1 MKRNGTKRHHG
12 PGGSLKGSANAK
24 RLAAVILEVLS
35 GVRTPTDA
43 SQATGISL
51 PRYYVLET
59 RGLQGLIMALEPRP
73 KGKQRSPASTVAALG
88 REKEKLQRELLR
100 AQALVR
106 AAQRSVGLRE
116 RRPEKAKPGQRRRRR
131 PSARALKAVAALR
144 RETPEGPETQRQE
157 G

>member
-1 MKRNGTKRHHG
+1 M
-12 PGGSLKGSANAK
+12 
-24 RLAAVILEVLS
+24 AAVILEVLS
-35 GVRTPTDA
+35 GLRTPTDA

-59 RGLQGLIMALEPRP
+59 RGLQGLISALEPRP
-73 KGKQRSPASTVAALG
+73 KGKQKSPASTAATLG

-106 AAQRSVGLRE
+106 VAQRSVGLKE
-116 RRPEKAKPGQRRRRR
+116 RRPGKVKPGKRGRRR
-131 PSARALKAVAALR
+131 PSVRALQAVKALR
-144 RETPEGPETQRQE
+144 RETSETAEKSGQE

>member
-1 MKRNGTKRHHG
+1 MKRNGRHRG
-12 PGGSLKGSANAK
+12 PGGSLSGSANAK

-35 GVRTPTDA
+35 GLRTPTDA

-59 RGLQGLIMALEPRP
+59 RGLQGLITALEPRP

-88 REKEKLQRELLR
+88 REKEQLQRELLR

-106 AAQRSVGLRE
+106 VAQRTVGLKE
-116 RRPEKAKPGQRRRRR
+116 RRPEKETVGKRRRR
-131 PSARALKAVAALR
+131 PSVRALQAVKALR
-144 RETPEGPETQRQE
+144 RETPETAEKQSQE

>member
-1 MKRNGTKRHHG
+1 MTRHRG
-12 PGGSLKGSANAK
+12 PGGSLQGSANAK
-24 RLAAVILEVLS
+24 RMAAVVLEVLS
-35 GVRTPTDA
+35 GLRTPTDA

-59 RGLQGLIMALEPRP
+59 RGLQGLISALEPRP

-106 AAQRSVGLRE
+106 VAQRSVGLKE
-116 RRPEKAKPGQRRRRR
+116 RRPEKAKPGTRRRRR
-131 PSARALKAVAALR
+131 PSVRVLQAVKALR
-144 RETPEGPETQRQE
+144 RETPETAEKPRQE

>member
-1 MKRNGTKRHHG
+1 MKRHRG
-12 PGGSLKGSANAK
+12 PGGSLQGSASAK

-35 GVRTPTDA
+35 GLRTPTDA

-59 RGLQGLIMALEPRP
+59 RGLQGLINALEPRP
-73 KGKQRSPASTVAALG
+73 KGKQKSPASTVAALG
-88 REKEKLQRELLR
+88 REKERLQRELLR

-106 AAQRSVGLRE
+106 AAQRSVGLKE
-116 RRPEKAKPGQRRRRR
+116 RRPEKVKPGKRRRRR
-131 PSARALKAVAALR
+131 PSVRALQAVKALR
-144 RETPEGPETQRQE
+144 KETPETAEKSSQE

>member
-1 MKRNGTKRHHG
+1 MKRNGRPRG
-12 PGGSLKGSANAK
+12 PGGSLTGSASAK

-35 GVRTPTDA
+35 GLRTPTDA

-59 RGLQGLIMALEPRP
+59 RGLQGLITALEPRP

-88 REKEKLQRELLR
+88 REKETLQRELLR

-106 AAQRSVGLRE
+106 VAQRTVGLKE
-116 RRPEKAKPGQRRRRR
+116 RRPEKEQPGKRRRRR
-131 PSARALKAVAALR
+131 PSVRALQAVKALR
-144 RETPEGPETQRQE
+144 RETPETAEKQSQE